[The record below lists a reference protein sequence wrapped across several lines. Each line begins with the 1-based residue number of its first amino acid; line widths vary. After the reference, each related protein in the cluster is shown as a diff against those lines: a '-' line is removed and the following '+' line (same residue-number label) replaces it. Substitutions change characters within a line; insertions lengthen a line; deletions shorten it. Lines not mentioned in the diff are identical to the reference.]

1 MKRYCCSGFVFA
13 RIAGRCSS
21 FARTA
26 TADIDI
32 AAMCAAHG
40 HGGSNAGAPI
50 SAINAARKGGSITA
64 TGSDSIGLDDAPR
77 ARA

>member
-1 MKRYCCSGFVFA
+1 MRRFWCNGFVFA

-26 TADIDI
+26 TAGTGI
-32 AAMCAAHG
+32 AVPRAAVRHG
-40 HGGSNAGAPI
+40 VSSAGAPI
-50 SAINAARKGGSITA
+50 GGINAARKGGSITA
-64 TGSDSIGLDDAPR
+64 TGSASIGLVDVLR